1 LAILKGQSTQSPTC
15 INLFLMKSFLKIF
28 LASFLALVVFCFV
41 IFFFFAGLAG
51 SALSKSAPVVA
62 EKSVLEIDL
71 SKKFDERPVT
81 DFQSVLQAQSLDET
95 PSFYDLIRLIEK
107 AKEDKNIEGILL
119 KANGNANGFGNSDE
133 IRNALIDFKSSK
145 KFIIAHADV
154 MSQNAYSIANIADK
168 IYVTPKGYFEWMGFG
183 VNYMFLKGTLEK
195 LEIKPQIFYAGK
207 FKSATEP
214 LRAEKMTD
222 ENRLQT
228 TVWLNDIYNDFLV
241 KTAEARKTDTAILHQ
256 LADAGTIRTPEDA
269 ATHKLID
276 GVKYDDEIKDEI
288 KKRLKI
294 DADKK
299 INFLTVE
306 KYASSNRDLGGKG
319 DNIAVIY
326 ATGNIIDGKGGEDNI
341 GSADYIDLLRKAR
354 LDKSI
359 KAIVVR
365 INSGGGSA
373 LASENIWREM
383 SLAKQAK
390 PLMVSFGD
398 VAASGGYYIAAPADS
413 IFASKNTI
421 TGSIGVFGIVPDM
434 STFFKNKLGVT
445 FDGVK
450 TGPLA
455 NAGSVDHPMTEQ
467 EKQLVQASIEKIYAD
482 FKQRVAQGRKKDTAY
497 VETIAQGRVW
507 TGLKAKDVGL
517 IDAYGGLKTAIAAA
531 AKKAKLDSY
540 EIKEFPKQGGLL
552 ERILGM
558 DKTEMAGTKMKKE
571 LGEEY
576 YNVYRQL
583 IQVKAMTQGAQAKLP
598 FDFTIN

>member
-1 LAILKGQSTQSPTC
+1 
-15 INLFLMKSFLKIF
+15 MKSFFKIF
-28 LASFLALVVFCFV
+28 LASFLALVVFCFA

-51 SALSKSAPVVA
+51 SALSKSAPA
-62 EKSVLEIDL
+62 IAGKSVLEIDL
-71 SKKFDERPVT
+71 SKKYDERPVT
-81 DFQSVLQAQSLDET
+81 DFQSVLQAEALEET

-107 AKEDKNIEGILL
+107 AKDDKNIEGILL

-133 IRNALIDFKSSK
+133 IRNALIDFKASK
-145 KFIIAHADV
+145 KFIIAYADV
-154 MSQNAYSIANIADK
+154 MSQNAYNIANVADK
-168 IYVTPKGYFEWMGFG
+168 IYVSPKGFFEWTGFG
-183 VNYMFLKGTLEK
+183 VSYMFLKGTLEK

-228 TVWLNDIYNDFLV
+228 TVWVNDIYNDFLI
-241 KTAEARKTDTAILHQ
+241 KTAEARKTDTATLHQ
-256 LADAGTIRTPEDA
+256 LADAGAIKTPEDA
-269 ATHKLID
+269 VTHRLID

-288 KKRLKI
+288 KKRLKL
-294 DADKK
+294 DADTK
-299 INFLTVE
+299 INFISVPT
-306 KYASSNRDLGGKG
+306 YASSNRGLGGKG

-341 GSADYIDLLRKAR
+341 GSENYIDLLRKAR

-383 SLAKQAK
+383 LLAKKAK
-390 PLMVSFGD
+390 PLIVSFGD

-413 IFASKNTI
+413 IFASRNTI
-421 TGSIGVFGIVPDM
+421 TGSIGVFGVVPDM

-445 FDGVK
+445 FDGIK

-467 EKQLVQASIEKIYAD
+467 EKKLVQASIEKIYAD
-482 FKQRVAQGRKKDTAY
+482 FKQRVAEGRKKDTAY

-507 TGLKAKDVGL
+507 TGLKAKEVGL
-517 IDAYGGLKTAIAAA
+517 VDAYGGLKTAIAAA

-540 EIKEFPKQGGLL
+540 EIKEYPKAGSLI
-552 ERILGM
+552 ERVLGM
-558 DKTEMAGTKMKKE
+558 DKTEIAGSKMKKE

-576 YNVYRQL
+576 YNVYKQL
-583 IQVKAMTQGAQAKLP
+583 MQVKSLTQGAQAKLP
-598 FDFTIN
+598 FEFVIN

>member
-1 LAILKGQSTQSPTC
+1 
-15 INLFLMKSFLKIF
+15 MKSFLKIF
-28 LASFLALVVFCFV
+28 LASFLALVVFCLA

-62 EKSVLEIDL
+62 GKSVLEIDL

-81 DFQSVLQAQSLDET
+81 DFQSVLQAETLETT

-119 KANGNANGFGNSDE
+119 KANSNANGFGNSDE
-133 IRNALIDFKSSK
+133 IRNALVDFKASK

-154 MSQNAYSIANIADK
+154 MTQNAYNIANVADK
-168 IYVTPKGYFEWMGFG
+168 IYVSPKGFFEWTGFG
-183 VNYMFLKGTLEK
+183 VSYMFLKGTLEK

-228 TVWLNDIYNDFLV
+228 TVWVNDIYSDFLT
-241 KTAEARKTDTAILHQ
+241 KTAEVRKTDTATLHQ
-256 LADAGTIRTPEDA
+256 LADAGTIKTPDDA
-269 ATHKLID
+269 VTHKLID

-288 KKRLKI
+288 KSRLKL
-294 DADKK
+294 DADTK
-299 INFLTVE
+299 INFVSVE
-306 KYASSNRDLGGKG
+306 TYASSNRNLSGKG

-341 GSADYIDLLRKAR
+341 GSENYIDLLRKAR
-354 LDKSI
+354 LDKSV

-365 INSGGGSA
+365 VNSGGGSA

-383 SLAKQAK
+383 SLAKKAK

-421 TGSIGVFGIVPDM
+421 TGSIGVFGVVPDM

-445 FDGVK
+445 FDGIK

-455 NAGSVDHPMTEQ
+455 NAGSVDHPMTDQ
-467 EKQLVQASIEKIYAD
+467 ERQLVQASIEKIYAD
-482 FKQRVAQGRKKDTAY
+482 FKQRVAEGRRKDTAY

-507 TGLKAKDVGL
+507 TGLKAKEVGL
-517 IDAYGGLKTAIAAA
+517 VDAYGGLKTAIAAA
-531 AKKAKLDSY
+531 AKKAKLGNY
-540 EIKEFPKQGGLL
+540 EVKEYPKAGSLI
-552 ERILGM
+552 ERVLGM
-558 DKTEMAGTKMKKE
+558 DKAEIAGTKMKKE

-583 IQVKAMTQGAQAKLP
+583 LQVKNMTQGAQARLP
-598 FDFTIN
+598 FEFVIN

>member
-1 LAILKGQSTQSPTC
+1 
-15 INLFLMKSFLKIF
+15 MKSFLKIF
-28 LASFLALVVFCFV
+28 LASFLALIVFCFV
-41 IFFFFAGLAG
+41 MVFFFAGLAG
-51 SALSKSAPVVA
+51 SAMSKSVPVVA

-71 SKKFDERPVT
+71 STKFEERPVT
-81 DFQSVLQAQSLDET
+81 NIQSVMQAGALEET
-95 PSFYDLIRLIEK
+95 PSFYDLIRLIEN
-107 AKEDKNIEGILL
+107 AKNDKNIEGILL

-133 IRNALIDFKSSK
+133 IRNALISFKSSK

-154 MSQNAYSIANIADK
+154 MSQNAYSIANVADK
-168 IYVTPKGYFEWMGFG
+168 IYVTPKGFFEWTGFS

-228 TVWLNDIYNDFLV
+228 TVWVNDIYNDFLL
-241 KTAEARKTDTAILHQ
+241 KTAEARKTDTATLHQ
-256 LADAGTIRTPEDA
+256 LADAGTIQTPEDA
-269 ATHKLID
+269 TTHQLID

-299 INFLTVE
+299 INYVSVGQ
-306 KYASSNRDLGGKG
+306 YAATNRDLGGKG
-319 DNIAVIY
+319 DNIAVIH
-326 ATGNIIDGKGGEDNI
+326 ATGNIVDGKGREDEI
-341 GSADYIDLLRKAR
+341 GSTDYIDLLRKAR

-383 SLAKQAK
+383 LLAKKAK

-455 NAGSVDHPMTEQ
+455 NAGNVDHPMTEQ
-467 EKQLVQASIEKIYAD
+467 EKQLVQVSIEKIYAD
-482 FKQRVAQGRKKDTAY
+482 FKQRVAEGRKKDTAY
-497 VETIAQGRVW
+497 VETVAQGRVW
-507 TGLKAKDVGL
+507 TGLKAKEIGL
-517 IDAYGGLKTAIAAA
+517 IDAYGGLTTAIAAA
-531 AKKAKLDSY
+531 AKKAGLNSY
-540 EIKEFPKQGGLL
+540 EVKEFPKQGNLI
-552 ERILGM
+552 ERLLGM
-558 DKTEMAGTKMKKE
+558 DKTEIAGTKMKSE
-571 LGEEY
+571 LGDNY
-576 YNVYRQL
+576 YNVYKQL
-583 IQVKAMTQGAQAKLP
+583 LQVKQMTQGAQAKLP
-598 FDFTIN
+598 FEFTIN